1 MPWCWKLLA
10 PVLLATLVMSAA
22 GIDTGAD
29 KVLTFTRF
37 SARLGANL
45 NQFLFCMS
53 YAERK
58 RYDRVVFPRIGASI
72 EQVSGTALSDASR
85 TSRVLWHVRAMIS
98 RPTLSGQPQL
108 CGHRT

>member
-1 MPWCWKLLA
+1 MRWCWKLLA

-72 EQVSGTALSDASR
+72 EQVSGTASALSDACAHQGS
-85 TSRVLWHVRAMIS
+85 
-98 RPTLSGQPQL
+98 
-108 CGHRT
+108 CGTCVQ